1 MRFAMVCNDRYLG
14 VFQSLVEAGWQ
25 PLRFF
30 SEPHDNRTV
39 CNREALAYANEM
51 GLGIQLSPISPED
64 LRALGAAG
72 CETLAV
78 AEYSHRIPD
87 WTPFLRHAV
96 NFHASPLPE
105 ARGPYPQVRAILEG
119 RREWAMSCHKISPK
133 FDRGDILAGESFP
146 LGAEEWHESLDVKLQ
161 FAARKLAARVAGDF
175 PAVWAE
181 AKPQGEGSYWRAFT
195 DADRTLDFDMPVE
208 DILRQ
213 VRAFGALETIAHL
226 RRMTIYVRRAS
237 GWIEAHSHRPE
248 TLVSA
253 THPIVIA
260 AADGYICLHDWS
272 LIPREAAHRSSSDAA
287 GR

>member
-1 MRFAMVCNDRYLG
+1 MRFAMVCNDRHLG

-39 CNREALAYANEM
+39 FNREALGFAKEL
-51 GLGIQLSPISPED
+51 GLGIQLSPITADD
-64 LRALGAAG
+64 LRALAEAG

-78 AEYSHRIPD
+78 AEYSRLIPD
-87 WTPFLRHAV
+87 WAPFLRHAI

-105 ARGPYPQVRAILEG
+105 ARGPYPQVQAILEG
-119 RREWAMSCHKISPK
+119 RREWAMSCHKISPE
-133 FDRGDILAGESFP
+133 FDQGDILACETFP
-146 LGAEEWHESLDVKLQ
+146 MSQDEWHESLDIKLQ
-161 FAARKLAARVAGDF
+161 FAARRLATRVAGDF
-175 PAVWAE
+175 AALWQGAE
-181 AKPQGEGSYWRAFT
+181 PQGEGSYWRMLT

-208 DILRQ
+208 EILRR
-213 VRAFGALETIAHL
+213 VRAFGELETIAHL
-226 RRMTIYVRRAS
+226 RRMTVYVRRAS
-237 GWIEAHSHRPE
+237 GWTEAHSHKPE

-260 AADGYICLHDWS
+260 AADGYVCLHDWS
-272 LIPREAAHRSSSDAA
+272 LIPREAAHRSGSHAA